1 MHLYDYTPPK
11 NNSRLFGIIIC
22 LASLGIGPFLF
33 SLIIKELPFKW
44 VFQLISIISLT
55 AIIFII
61 TRYIAKNFLYSVVR
75 SDNDGVDF
83 TVTEI
88 TNGGRS
94 KITVCRI
101 SVSGIESAEVF
112 DRNDSNAIQH
122 QKEIEKKAKKEGRK
136 SFNYC
141 PDINPVQYSII
152 IGEECG
158 EKFLIKLTPDEML
171 CEYLGDN
178 R

>member
-1 MHLYDYTPPK
+1 MHLYDYTPQK
-11 NNSRLFGIIIC
+11 NTSRLFGIMIC

-33 SLIIKELPFKW
+33 SLIIKDLPFKW

-55 AIIFII
+55 AIIFIV
-61 TRYIAKNFLYSVVR
+61 TRYIAKNFMYTVMR

-101 SVSGIESAEVF
+101 SVSGIESAEIF
-112 DRNDSNAIQH
+112 DRNDSNAILR
-122 QKEIEKKAKKEGRK
+122 QKEIEKKAKKEGIK

-141 PDINPVQYSII
+141 PDINPAKVCLILC
-152 IGEECG
+152 EECG
-158 EKFLIKLTPDEML
+158 EKFLIKIVPDDIL
-171 CEYLGDN
+171 CGYLGVK
-178 R
+178 